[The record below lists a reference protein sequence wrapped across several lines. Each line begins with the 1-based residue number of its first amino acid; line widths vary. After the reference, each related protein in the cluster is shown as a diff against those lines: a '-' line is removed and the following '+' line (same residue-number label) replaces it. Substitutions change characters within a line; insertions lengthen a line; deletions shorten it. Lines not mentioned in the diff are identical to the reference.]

1 MEDAKIL
8 TDALDELG
16 IRYDDEKIKKLIRYY
31 EMLVEKNKVMNLTAI
46 TEFREVMIKHFADS
60 LSVLKYINF
69 DNKSRVLD
77 LGTGAGFPG
86 IPLKIFLDETEFVL
100 IDSVNK
106 KLNFIKEV
114 IDELNLKNI
123 TVLHARAEELGHNND
138 YREKFDF
145 VLSRAVANLS
155 TLSEYTLPFI
165 KKDGIFISYKAA
177 IVNDEIKDAEKAI
190 KILGAKIES
199 QEKFYLPIIND
210 ERDFVFIRKINKTPG
225 KYPRKSGVP
234 SKEPLK

>member
-16 IRYDDEKIKKLIRYY
+16 IEYNDEKINKLIRYY

-60 LSVLKYINF
+60 LSVLRYITF
-69 DNKSRVLD
+69 DDKSRVLD

-86 IPLKIFLDETEFVL
+86 IPLKIFLPETEFILV
-100 IDSVNK
+100 DSVNK

-114 IDELNLKNI
+114 IEELELKKI

-225 KYPRKSGVP
+225 KYPRKIGVP